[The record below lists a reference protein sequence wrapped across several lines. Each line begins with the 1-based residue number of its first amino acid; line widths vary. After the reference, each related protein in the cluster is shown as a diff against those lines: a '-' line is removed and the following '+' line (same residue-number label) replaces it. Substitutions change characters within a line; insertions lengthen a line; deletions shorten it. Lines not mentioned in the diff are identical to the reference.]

1 MSKINP
7 FTDGRKIPEVSI
19 NVKVKVDTETTE
31 EATNW
36 NKVFGYL
43 MRKPRT
49 KVEFLNIIDLRKF
62 ALDNVFL
69 EDLHPYLK
77 DDDYQ
82 KLKLIEEIFDKKL
95 TQDVKAFVLS
105 ILRVKPEVI
114 QSLSSSL

>member
-19 NVKVKVDTETTE
+19 NVKVKINTQTHEEETE
-31 EATNW
+31 W

-49 KVEFLNIIDLRKF
+49 KVEFLNVIDIRKF
-62 ALDNVFL
+62 ALDNIQL
-69 EDLHPYLK
+69 KDLRPYLNEE
-77 DDDYQ
+77 DYE
-82 KLKLIEEIFDKKL
+82 KLKTIETIFDTKL

-105 ILRVKPEVI
+105 ILKIKPTIVE
-114 QSLSSSL
+114 SLSHSL

>member
-62 ALDNVFL
+62 AFNNIFL
-69 EDLHPYLK
+69 FFFHSYLN
-77 DDDYQ
+77 Y
-82 KLKLIEEIFDKKL
+82 I
-95 TQDVKAFVLS
+95 VY
-105 ILRVKPEVI
+105 
-114 QSLSSSL
+114 